1 MSLLPLKTYASP
13 DVPLFGSGGG
23 GGGGGANLTV
33 SSVTAS
39 QFIKGN
45 SFFTSTMVSTLAANT
60 STLIYDMPNTTA
72 QNGLWSFNAGAFL
85 GPSFPKA
92 NGAIFSVSGASVGPN
107 NYFSVKQISEA
118 NEGCPISAFCAGG
131 VSQTPKFYITNTYSN
146 ALPANIAFHQ
156 MG

>member
-13 DVPLFGSGGG
+13 DVPLFGSGS

-33 SSVTAS
+33 SSLTAS
-39 QFIKGN
+39 QFVKGN

-60 STLIYDMPNTTA
+60 STLIYNMPDNPA
-72 QNGLWSFNAGAFL
+72 QAGLWSFNAGAFL
-85 GPSFPKA
+85 APAYPKA
-92 NGAIFSVSGASVGPN
+92 NGAIFSVSAASVGPN
-107 NYFSVKQISEA
+107 TYYSVKQVAEG
-118 NEGCPISAFCAGG
+118 NEGCPISAFCQGG
-131 VSQTPKFYITNTYSN
+131 ITQTPKFYITNTYGS